1 MGKYVYVDNS
11 NLFIEGM
18 RVSAVQGGRA
28 SNVWDAA
35 KKEILDELY
44 RIDFGK
50 LHNILADGNPSNIL
64 KAVLFGSRPPAN
76 DSLWKMAE
84 KAGFKTT
91 IEDRNV
97 AGQEKRVD
105 TGIVTAIMADA
116 YTIIKKVMMR

>member
-35 KKEILDELY
+35 KKGILDELY

-64 KAVLFGSRPPAN
+64 KAVLFGSRPHAN
-76 DSLWKMAE
+76 DSHGKWQRKQGS
-84 KAGFKTT
+84 K
-91 IEDRNV
+91 
-97 AGQEKRVD
+97 QQ
-105 TGIVTAIMADA
+105 
-116 YTIIKKVMMR
+116 